1 MAANKEKTMNHQIW
15 TRVAARVIALTF
27 VIAGL
32 GACDRHR
39 DGAQVSATTATG
51 LPASADASAKTID
64 VVPAAPTADPPGT
77 SPVAPGTSDLSKSA
91 QQVGPREGDNH
102 SYSSVSPTNPQK
114 AQSVDPQQTSDRT
127 DINKSEQPK

>member
-1 MAANKEKTMNHQIW
+1 MNHQLW
-15 TRVAARVIALTF
+15 TRVATRVIALTF
-27 VIAGL
+27 VIAGIA
-32 GACDRHR
+32 ACDRHH

-64 VVPAAPTADPPGT
+64 VAPAPSTGDPAGT
-77 SPVAPGTSDLSKSA
+77 TPVAADTSDISKSA
-91 QQVGPREGDNH
+91 ERVGPREGDNH

-114 AQSVDPQQTSDRT
+114 AQNVDPQQTSDRT

>member
-1 MAANKEKTMNHQIW
+1 MNHQIW
-15 TRVAARVIALTF
+15 SRVAARVIALTF

-39 DGAQVSATTATG
+39 DGAQVSGTTASG
-51 LPASADASAKTID
+51 LPASADASAKTVD
-64 VVPAAPTADPPGT
+64 VAPAPPSGDPPGT
-77 SPVAPGTSDLSKSA
+77 TAVAPGTSDISKSA
-91 QQVGPREGDNH
+91 EQVGPREGDNH

-114 AQSVDPQQTSDRT
+114 SQSIDPQQTSDRT

>member
-1 MAANKEKTMNHQIW
+1 MNHQIW

-27 VIAGL
+27 VIAGIA
-32 GACDRHR
+32 ACDRHH
-39 DGAQVSATTATG
+39 DGAQVSGTTANG

-64 VVPAAPTADPPGT
+64 VAPAQPTGDPAGT
-77 SPVAPGTSDLSKSA
+77 TAVAPATSDLSRSA
-91 QQVGPREGDNH
+91 QQVGPREGDDH

-127 DINKSEQPK
+127 DTNKSEQPK

>member
-1 MAANKEKTMNHQIW
+1 MNHQIW

-27 VIAGL
+27 VIAGIT
-32 GACDRHR
+32 ACERHR
-39 DGAQVSATTATG
+39 DGAQVSATTASG
-51 LPASADASAKTID
+51 LPTSADASAKTID
-64 VVPAAPTADPPGT
+64 VAPAPSTGDPPGT
-77 SPVAPGTSDLSKSA
+77 TPVSADTSDISKSA
-91 QQVGPREGDNH
+91 ERVGPREGDNH